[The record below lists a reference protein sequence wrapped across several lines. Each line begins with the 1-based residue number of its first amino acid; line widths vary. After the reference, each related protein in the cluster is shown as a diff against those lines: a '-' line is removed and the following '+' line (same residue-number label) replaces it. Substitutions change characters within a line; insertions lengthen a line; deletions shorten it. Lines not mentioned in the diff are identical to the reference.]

1 MYFNGQKKVEA
12 YASWNFARLYHDI
25 YFSLVWQIYS
35 FKTQWIFSSSK
46 LEKKNNL
53 KSLKMAR
60 QKTKT
65 DTIRLQTDILS
76 GISVDIPAGASN
88 GYKVKTTS
96 LISYDYYFCCKYL
109 QSRSYPITKMY
120 SI

>member
-46 LEKKNNL
+46 LEKNHL

-96 LISYDYYFCCKYL
+96 LISYDYYFCYKYL
-109 QSRSYPITKMY
+109 QSRSYLPICTPY
-120 SI
+120 T